1 MDMETKQF
9 DPDEEGIQIQ
19 KDDTAVVL
27 RPNFTKEGEWD
38 TTVHVNAV
46 MMPTEKLN
54 DEDADYLSE
63 VTYAL
68 VACFNLMN
76 SDPEFAFKV
85 GEEMNKMNIDEIDSS
100 KSKSN
105 VIQLSRWTKTE
116 GTA

>member
-1 MDMETKQF
+1 
-9 DPDEEGIQIQ
+9 
-19 KDDTAVVL
+19 
-27 RPNFTKEGEWD
+27 
-38 TTVHVNAV
+38 
-46 MMPTEKLN
+46 
-54 DEDADYLSE
+54 
-63 VTYAL
+63 
-68 VACFNLMN
+68 MN

>member
-1 MDMETKQF
+1 MEMETKTF
-9 DPDEEGIQIQ
+9 DPEDDGIPMQ

-27 RPNFTKEGEWD
+27 RPNFNKDGTWD

-46 MMPTEKLN
+46 MMPTEKL
-54 DEDADYLSE
+54 EKADADYLSE

-76 SDPEFAFKV
+76 TDPEFAYKV
-85 GEEMNKMNIDEIDSS
+85 GEELSKMDIDNE
-100 KSKSN
+100 KFEKLENN

-116 GTA
+116 GNA